1 MCNIVRPVQLD
12 GIGTGFS
19 TADTKGYSKRAPRPL
34 TIVPEPPLI
43 VADED
48 QMGEDFVRHYLLS
61 LKDLSLADEAC
72 ISWAS

>member
-1 MCNIVRPVQLD
+1 MCNVIRLVQLD

-19 TADTKGYSKRAPRPL
+19 TADTKGYSKRALRPL

-48 QMGEDFVRHYLLS
+48 QMGEDFVR
-61 LKDLSLADEAC
+61 
-72 ISWAS
+72 